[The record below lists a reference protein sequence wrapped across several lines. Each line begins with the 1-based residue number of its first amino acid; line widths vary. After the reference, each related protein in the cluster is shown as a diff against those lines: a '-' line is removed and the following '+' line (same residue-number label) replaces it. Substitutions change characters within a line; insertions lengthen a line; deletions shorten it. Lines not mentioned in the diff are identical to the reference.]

1 MSYRL
6 RVYHEAMRIDL
17 RARARELLAAES
29 GGCRRDES
37 AALRA
42 AIAFPNSYSVGMASL
57 GFQTVYAL
65 INETGFASCERVFLP
80 EPDEIAEIRRT
91 QTSLSTLETQTPLAS
106 LDILA
111 FSLYFELDY
120 ANVVETLALAGIPF
134 LARDRNEKH
143 PLLIGGGPCA
153 TFNPEP
159 LADVFDIFLIGDAED
174 ALPEL
179 LEAIRDTMDLPRAE
193 VLGALSNLA
202 GIYVPSL
209 YEPEYNPDGTLAR
222 VSALPPAP
230 DAVRRRVTRDF
241 AGRECISAISTPN
254 AEFGDIA
261 LVEVARGCGRGCRF
275 CVAGHIGRPFR
286 PKQELP
292 DTGGKRMGLVGAAVF
307 DNPAVLELCRR
318 LTSEGTEFTLSSVRL
333 ETVTTE
339 VAKLVAAGGQK
350 TLTIAPEAGSER
362 LRRAINKPSTEEE
375 IYAAVEAAAGAGI
388 RNVKLYFMLGL
399 PTETDEDVLAIGD
412 LVRGLLSAHK
422 DVRFSVSASCFV
434 PKPWTP
440 FQWHPF
446 ARADVLKTRIDL
458 LSGALKGI
466 ARVRLSTESPRVA
479 LYQALFARGDR
490 RVLDFILAAQESGSY
505 STGLRKAGPDLE
517 FYLYRERSGEEL
529 LPWDHIDNR
538 IDKGYLW
545 AEYQRAKR
553 GEAYP
558 LKCWSECSGCGVCE
572 DDW

>member
-1 MSYRL
+1 
-6 RVYHEAMRIDL
+6 
-17 RARARELLAAES
+17 
-29 GGCRRDES
+29 
-37 AALRA
+37 
-42 AIAFPNSYSVGMASL
+42 MASL
-57 GFQTVYAL
+57 GFQTVYSL

-80 EPDEIAEIRRT
+80 EPDEVAEFGRT
-91 QTSLSTLETQTPLAS
+91 QTSLFTLETQTPLAS

-111 FSLYFELDY
+111 FSLYFEMDY
-120 ANVVETLALAGIPF
+120 ANVIEMLALAGIPF
-134 LARDRNEKH
+134 LAVDRDETH

-159 LADVFDIFLIGDAED
+159 LAEVFDAFLIGDAED

-179 LEAIRDTMDLPRAE
+179 LGAIRDTMELPRAE
-193 VLGALSNLA
+193 VLGVLSGLP
-202 GIYVPSL
+202 GVYVPSL
-209 YEPEYNPDGTLAR
+209 YEPEYNADGTLVR
-222 VSALPPAP
+222 VNVLPPAP
-230 DAVRRRVTRDF
+230 DVVRRRVTRDF
-241 AGRECISAISTPN
+241 AGRECISAISTPQ
-254 AEFGDIA
+254 AEFGDIS

-286 PKQELP
+286 VRETQISPAPLVGGVV
-292 DTGGKRMGLVGAAVF
+292 GGKRMGLVGAAVF
-307 DNPAVLELCRR
+307 DNPAVPDFCRQ
-318 LTSEGTEFTLSSVRL
+318 LTSDGTEFTISSVRL
-333 ETVTTE
+333 ETVTPE

-362 LRRAINKPSTEEE
+362 LRRAINKPSTDEQ
-375 IYAAVEAAAGAGI
+375 IHSAVLAASDAGI

-412 LVRGLLSAHK
+412 LLKGLSSGHR

-440 FQWHPF
+440 FQWHPL
-446 ARADVLKTRIDL
+446 AQPDVLKRRIDIL
-458 LSGALKGI
+458 NASMKGVGGI
-466 ARVRLSTESPRVA
+466 RVSTESPRVA
-479 LYQALFARGDR
+479 LYQALLARGDR

-505 STGLRKAGPDLE
+505 STGLRKAGLDLE
-517 FYLYRERSGEEL
+517 FYLYRQRSGEEL

-538 IDKGYLW
+538 IEKGYLW

-553 GEAYP
+553 GEVYP
-558 LKCWSECSGCGVCE
+558 LNCWSECSGCGVC